1 MRTAIDGFGRVL
13 IPRPLRDQA
22 SLRAGTELEVTCED
36 GRIVIEPAPL
46 AVRVKKA
53 GLFYVAEAVKPIP
66 TLQAARVERELEAL
80 RSDRDARSPHSPG
93 QYPSRPSKRAAR
105 APKHGKR

>member
-22 SLRAGTELEVTCED
+22 ALRAGTELEVTCED

-46 AVRVKKA
+46 AVRVKKT
-53 GLFYVAEAVKPIP
+53 GLFYVAEAVKSVPV
-66 TLQAARVERELEAL
+66 LQAARVERELDAL
-80 RSDRDARSPHSPG
+80 RSGRDARSPHSADR
-93 QYPSRPSKRAAR
+93 YPTRPSKRAGR
-105 APKHGKR
+105 ASKRGKR